1 MGIQAV
7 TFIISSF
14 VTGIYLDKIGR
25 SRGMVLGCLLVIV
38 SIVGLGLLDFVD
50 SKLWFVLLSF
60 VWKFLC
66 GVGAGIN
73 STSSFA
79 IISTHF
85 KAERERYIGYM
96 ENASGLGLLLGP
108 TVGSILYKLGGYMT
122 PFFTMASVYFL
133 MYPLIVVSL

>member
-1 MGIQAV
+1 M
-7 TFIISSF
+7 
-14 VTGIYLDKIGR
+14 
-25 SRGMVLGCLLVIV
+25 

-50 SKLWFVLLSF
+50 DKLLFVLMSF

-85 KAERERYIGYM
+85 KEEREKYIGYM

-108 TVGSILYKLGGYMT
+108 TVGSLLYKFGGYML
-122 PFFTMASVYFL
+122 PFFAMCNNTIDAL
-133 MYPLIVVSL
+133 MNSDL

>member
-1 MGIQAV
+1 
-7 TFIISSF
+7 
-14 VTGIYLDKIGR
+14 
-25 SRGMVLGCLLVIV
+25 V

-79 IISTHF
+79 IISTQF

-108 TVGSILYKLGGYMT
+108 TAGSVLYKFGGYMM
-122 PFFTMASVYFL
+122 PFFTMGNNTARFYMNSDL
-133 MYPLIVVSL
+133 

>member
-1 MGIQAV
+1 
-7 TFIISSF
+7 
-14 VTGIYLDKIGR
+14 
-25 SRGMVLGCLLVIV
+25 V

-108 TVGSILYKLGGYMT
+108 TVGSVLYKLGGYMT
-122 PFFTMASVYFL
+122 PFFTMGNNTAQFN
-133 MYPLIVVSL
+133 I